1 MENFTLTFVVEPD
14 GDHWFAF
21 VPELLE
27 QGVSTWG
34 HTKEEAGRNLVE
46 VLKMTIEEL
55 PKEGKDLYDCLQH
68 AAEVKEAVGP
78 WGIDFGLFPA

>member
-1 MENFTLTFVVEPD
+1 MERFSLTLVVEPD
-14 GDHWFAF
+14 GDHWFAC

-68 AAEVKEAVGP
+68 AAEVKEAVGH
-78 WGIDFGLFPA
+78 

>member
-14 GDHWFAF
+14 GDQWFAC

-34 HTKEEAGRNLVE
+34 DTKEEAGRNLVE

-68 AAEVKEAVGP
+68 AAAVKEAVGR
-78 WGIDFGLFPA
+78 